1 MIEED
6 KTIKKDFV
14 NQLADT
20 KARIHPDLS
29 DLGLDLYQF
38 VSNKLENY
46 GIRIKT
52 GVKVSPFGSVI
63 INSKVYAEALDR
75 MAIRLG
81 DSGQDFLEY
90 CKKAHSLFPESET
103 THLRSSLYYRNN
115 QEGFQNEF
123 QANQEV
129 FKLVDTHYDLEEAA
143 EIGDNEYLI
152 ILSILDYTRNLGLK
166 TRYTLGSA
174 ELSGLYV
181 DPVTSENMANFA
193 DASAQAYYEFLLHG
207 SITPSVLRE
216 LTNSFNSQSIPEFIR
231 ENPALLPQK
240 PRELDHPLEIVASAM
255 QIIDSGNFYDLAI
268 DFPYGSIGLANAID
282 NISRIVTGRSII
294 GSVQEL
300 YMSSYRVQNTG
311 LSTLLPQ
318 PGNQPEHSPRRI
330 LALDD
335 NLVSGGTIIIV
346 RKLLQELYGRETIID
361 AAVVELY
368 TKGIDEWQAG
378 NYQFLTETHLN
389 SVLAS
394 CDDTSLREGII
405 TRLFDPPNHLLSQL
419 GIMPIDNMGIPVEGN
434 YVMWKPMLKL
444 EDFDFIDKFNH
455 SELYNSLINLY
466 GFQSYS
472 AIYNETLQ
480 QLDYYPVAELKIDDL
495 PGYIDSLS

>member
-1 MIEED
+1 MIED
-6 KTIKKDFV
+6 NNTIKQEYDSQV
-14 NQLADT
+14 ADT
-20 KARIHPDLS
+20 KVRIHPDLS
-29 DLGLDLYQF
+29 GLGMDLYQF
-38 VSNKLENY
+38 VGNKLENY

-52 GVKVSPFGSVI
+52 GVKASPFGSVI
-63 INSKVYAEALDR
+63 INSEGYAEALDR
-75 MAIRLG
+75 MAVRLG

-115 QEGFQNEF
+115 QGGFQNEF

-129 FKLVDTHYDLEEAA
+129 FKLVDTHYNLVEAA
-143 EIGDNEYLI
+143 EIGDIEHLI
-152 ILSILDYTRNLGLK
+152 ILSILDYTRDLGLK
-166 TRYTLGSA
+166 IRYALGSS
-174 ELSGLYV
+174 ELSGLDI
-181 DPVTSENMANFA
+181 DPRTSYDMANFA
-193 DASAQAYYEFLLHG
+193 NASAQAYYEFLLTG
-207 SITPSVLRE
+207 SLTPSVLRE
-216 LTNSFNSQSIPEFIR
+216 LTNSFNSQSIPEFIS
-231 ENPALLPQK
+231 ENPAQLPQN
-240 PRELDHPLEIVASAM
+240 PRELDHPLEIVASAL
-255 QIIDSGNFYDLAI
+255 QIIDSGEFYDLAI

-282 NISRIVTGRSII
+282 NISHIVTGRSII

-300 YMSSYRVQNTG
+300 YMSSYRAQSTE
-311 LSTLLPQ
+311 LSTLLSQ
-318 PGNQPEHSPRRI
+318 PGNQTEQSPRRI
-330 LALDD
+330 LVLDD

-368 TKGIDEWQAG
+368 TQGIDEWQAG
-378 NYQFLTETHLN
+378 NYQFLPVTHLD
-389 SVLAS
+389 SLLAY
-394 CDDTSLREGII
+394 CDDTSLRESII

-444 EDFDFIDKFNH
+444 EDFDFLNQIDH

-480 QLDYYPVAELKIDDL
+480 QLDYYPIAELKIDDL